1 MADIDADVQVL
12 KLPLRL
18 VLKLTLMRLKQT
30 LKRVKK
36 LVLTMTVKLETRT
49 ALAQRAS
56 QTERTLSSLRR
67 GGGTEF
73 RERELVVASVIHFV
87 SLSGNIRPM
96 CIIVKSA
103 INRTSRDMVA
113 L

>member
-1 MADIDADVQVL
+1 MADIDADVEVL
-12 KLPLRL
+12 KLALRL

-49 ALAQRAS
+49 ALAQPAS

-73 RERELVVASVIHFV
+73 RERELVASVIHFV
-87 SLSGNIRPM
+87 CLSGNIRPM
-96 CIIVKSA
+96 CIVAKSA
-103 INRTSRDMVA
+103 INTISGDMAA

>member
-1 MADIDADVQVL
+1 MADVDADVEVL

-30 LKRVKK
+30 LKLVKK
-36 LVLTMTVKLETRT
+36 LVLTMTVKPETRT
-49 ALAQRAS
+49 ALAQPAS

-87 SLSGNIRPM
+87 CLSGNIRPM
-96 CIIVKSA
+96 CIVAKSA
-103 INRTSRDMVA
+103 INTISRDMAAV
-113 L
+113 